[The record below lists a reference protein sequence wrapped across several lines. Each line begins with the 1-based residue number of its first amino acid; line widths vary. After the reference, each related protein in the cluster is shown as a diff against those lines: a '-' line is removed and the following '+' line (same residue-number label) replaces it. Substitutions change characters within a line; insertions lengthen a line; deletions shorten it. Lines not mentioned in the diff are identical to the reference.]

1 MAEIREVLTL
11 VDNFSNTFSVFN
23 QAANAAMQSSVELAN
38 AVRELAAGANTDMS
52 AGANSL
58 KTSAEGANQALSQA
72 HENQN
77 KVTQATNATV
87 AATHNWMGAIRSIIT
102 MLGGGMLVK
111 TFIETSDTMSQITA
125 KFNLITES
133 AEQAAQL
140 QNDIFSAAQRSRGS
154 YEAMASSVTKLRMN
168 AGNVFKTNEEAVA
181 FAEKLQKTFK
191 VAGTTQA
198 EMASATLQLTQ
209 ALGSGALRGEEFRA
223 VYEAAPMIMQ
233 RIADE
238 MGKPVEQMKEL
249 ASEGAITSDIIK
261 RAMLSSKND
270 IEEAFNELPL
280 TFADIIQRSKNTIE
294 MSMQGAF
301 QNWNQFLNAEE
312 TLAAIDELTQGIIVL
327 AQIGGNVMAEIG
339 SAALWLRDNFEYFL
353 PVLSAV
359 AGMFIAL
366 KIQALGAA
374 LATAKG
380 WAIAH
385 WEILLIG
392 ALIAGV
398 VAIAIYSGTKMED
411 IGRGIGKIWGWLYA
425 FGYNIVADAY
435 NLIVT
440 FAEFFANVWN
450 DPLNAVTR
458 LFVGVFDVILS
469 IVETAAAAIDAVLK
483 TNMSGAVAN
492 FRANL
497 KVDLD
502 NAYGEQKVHFD
513 RMDKFSGAETRDLM
527 EQFGDVGAGLGSKLD
542 NFLGGMNDLVN
553 SADATSNAVAG
564 AGEVGSVGS
573 VGKIKGDVKLS
584 DEDLKYYRNIAE
596 AKYMQK
602 IEVNTLQ
609 PQVNISVE
617 NGKDLKAED
626 ISDMVTA
633 TLIEQANNHTAIAYS

>member
-11 VDNFSNTFSVFN
+11 VDNFSNTFSMFN

-58 KTSAEGANQALSQA
+58 KSSAEGANQALSQA

-87 AATHNWMGAIRSIIT
+87 AATHNWMGALRSIIT

-140 QNDIFSAAQRSRGS
+140 QNNIFAAAQRSRGS
-154 YEAMASSVTKLRMN
+154 YEDMANTVTKLRMN
-168 AGNVFKTNEEAVA
+168 AGQAFSNNGEALK
-181 FAEKLQKTFK
+181 FAENLNKMFKL
-191 VAGTTQA
+191 AGASQA
-198 EMASATLQLTQ
+198 EMSSASLQLTQ

-223 VYEAAPMIMQ
+223 VFEAAPGVIQAIAEEMQ
-233 RIADE
+233 VDIGA
-238 MGKPVEQMKEL
+238 MKDL
-249 ASEGAITSDIIK
+249 AAQGAITADIVK
-261 RAMLSSKND
+261 NAMLNATDD
-270 IEEAFNELPL
+270 IERDFNSLPM
-280 TFADIIQRSKNTIE
+280 TFADIIRSGKNNIQMALQESFGEWSEYLNSAEAQATI
-294 MSMQGAF
+294 QDVTQAIII
-301 QNWNQFLNAEE
+301 
-312 TLAAIDELTQGIIVL
+312 LAR
-327 AQIGGNVMAEIG
+327 IGGDAMMALGRGI
-339 SAALWLRDNFEYFL
+339 AFVRDNFDYFVPIL
-353 PVLSAV
+353 VGVASVFVMLKMQAV
-359 AGMFIAL
+359 GAG
-366 KIQALGAA
+366 
-374 LATAKG
+374 LATAAA
-380 WAIAH
+380 WAIAN
-385 WEILLIG
+385 WQILLIAG
-392 ALIAGV
+392 AIMGI
-398 VAIAIYSGTKMED
+398 VAIAMYAGTRMED

-425 FGYNIVADAY
+425 LGYNIVADGY
-435 NLIVT
+435 NLILT
-440 FAEFFANVWN
+440 FAEFFANVWD

-527 EQFGDVGAGLGSKLD
+527 AQFGETGAGLGRKLD
-542 NFLGGMNDLVN
+542 NLSLNMSNLVGN
-553 SADATSNAVAG
+553 TDITAG
-564 AGEVGSVGS
+564 AVSGTGAIPNVNEVGS
-573 VGKIKGDVKLS
+573 IKNDVKLS
-584 DEDLKYYRNIAE
+584 DEDLKVYRDIAE

-602 IEVNTLQ
+602 IEVKTLA
-609 PQVNISVE
+609 PNVSVVVDKGSNITDDELAEKLSARLLAESQSYTSV
-617 NGKDLKAED
+617 
-626 ISDMVTA
+626 
-633 TLIEQANNHTAIAYS
+633 AYS